1 MSQATLLVLMVQG
14 LVEQSE
20 VEQKVCPVV
29 LRLTEMDNLMMEFHT
44 GAVAVRAVCWSAYHL
59 FLCEES
65 CVLGYDA
72 TVFLCNVRN
81 QSHSGIASCP
91 SWPESSETL
100 VRNLKSRMSRI
111 CFYLYL
117 ALCW

>member
-44 GAVAVRAVCWSAYHL
+44 GAVAVRAVC
-59 FLCEES
+59 
-65 CVLGYDA
+65 
-72 TVFLCNVRN
+72 
-81 QSHSGIASCP
+81 
-91 SWPESSETL
+91 
-100 VRNLKSRMSRI
+100 
-111 CFYLYL
+111 
-117 ALCW
+117 